1 MVERQRRDRL
11 TTARVSVE
19 VDASPERV
27 WAVISDARGLPRWDK
42 HIQSV
47 DVPEGGL
54 GPGVRYRVTMRV
66 MALRVGVKAHVEEW
80 DPPRLAR
87 VRVSGPL
94 LVAVVTTTV
103 EPRKG
108 GGSLLAHEVDY
119 RFRGPLGGL
128 GAASLNA
135 IGGAQ
140 LALRH
145 GAQAQKREA
154 ESGA

>member
-11 TTARVSVE
+11 STVRVSVE
-19 VDASPERV
+19 VDAPPERV
-27 WAVISDARGLPRWDK
+27 WAVVSDARNLPRWDK

-66 MALRVGVKAHVEEW
+66 MALRVGVNAHVEEW

-87 VRVSGPL
+87 VRVSGPI
-94 LVAVVTTTV
+94 LVAVVTTIV
-103 EPRKG
+103 ESRK
-108 GGSLLAHEVDY
+108 GGSLLTHEVDY

-140 LALRH
+140 LVLRH

-154 ESGA
+154 ESEA

>member
-19 VDASPERV
+19 VDAPPERV
-27 WAVISDARGLPRWDK
+27 WAVTSDAGSLPRWDR

-47 DVPEGGL
+47 EAPEGGL
-54 GPGVRYRVTMRV
+54 GLGVRYRVIMRIA
-66 MALRVGVKAHVEEW
+66 ALRVRVNAEVEVW
-80 DPPRLAR
+80 DPPHRSR
-87 VRVSGPL
+87 VRLSGPL
-94 LVAVVTTTV
+94 LVAVVSTTI
-103 EPRKG
+103 EPRA
-108 GGSLLAHEVDY
+108 GGSLLTHEVGY

-135 IGGAQ
+135 IGGPQ

-145 GAQAQKREA
+145 GAQAQKRQA
-154 ESGA
+154 ESER